1 MARIVN
7 MHEAKT
13 TLSQLVDRAE
23 AGEDIVLA
31 RAGNPVVRLVP
42 IRSARR
48 RRLGHWKGKVSMA
61 RDFDEPLTDEQLA
74 AWFGADKKP

>member
-31 RAGNPVVRLVP
+31 RAGSPVVRLVP
-42 IRSARR
+42 IRFARR
-48 RRLGHWKGKVSMA
+48 RRLGQWKGKVSMA

-74 AWFGADKKP
+74 AWLGADKKP